1 MSYECELG
9 NSMDDTNITSRFLRI
24 DNDSNRVEVQ
34 GQWEHFYFKEV
45 ITLIPNPS
53 EDDGVVQPKIGPK
66 FIQLRT
72 QSYLKS
78 GMKIIFLSSPHELPY
93 YSVAPTTKPRH
104 RILFDSFT
112 FQQFGVFE
120 PSLPASSSV
129 GARRDESKLL
139 LSSQKSSTFG
149 SSILR
154 KAYLSWLCAEQMGT
168 RVLMQCDLYDRSSNP
183 FLKQKCAR
191 VWISERTMTR
201 KLAQELEQLQ
211 GAATKQYTGVRW
223 RPERKHPWIAEIKL
237 PNKRKKM
244 WIGNFDTP
252 EEAARAYDAA
262 AVVHGKETTVNF
274 PRPSSRQQHVPEPPI
289 SSPKYTQHYDEEQD
303 ITTDSSMD
311 IVFDD
316 TDALVGEGTVQSISL
331 PTLSNSHNW
340 RANRQQTNVGDSSSD
355 SADSEVVVVGGLLD
369 LSETPQHVST
379 YVCNKLGY
387 ARKPDTDMK
396 GYHMFATDLP
406 SWRKWMDNL
415 RR

>member
-1 MSYECELG
+1 MSYECELEK
-9 NSMDDTNITSRFLRI
+9 SMDETNITSRFLRI
-24 DNDSNRVEVQ
+24 DTDRNRVEVQ

-53 EDDGVVQPKIGPK
+53 EDGVQPKIGHE

-120 PSLPASSSV
+120 PSLTSSSV
-129 GARRDESKLL
+129 GARRDDSELL
-139 LSSQKSSTFG
+139 LAQESPTFG

-154 KAYLSWLCAEQMGT
+154 KASLSWLCAEQMGT
-168 RVLMQCDLYDRSSNP
+168 RVLMQCDLYDRSSNR

-191 VWISERTMTR
+191 VWISERTMSR
-201 KLAQELEQLQ
+201 KLAQELEQLR

-244 WIGNFDTP
+244 WLGNFDTA

-262 AVVHGKETTVNF
+262 AIVHGKETTVNF
-274 PRPSSRQQHVPEPPI
+274 DRSLEHVSEPPI
-289 SSPKYTQHYDEEQD
+289 SSPKYYIQYEQD
-303 ITTDSSMD
+303 TTDSSMD
-311 IVFDD
+311 MVFDD
-316 TDALVGEGTVQSISL
+316 MDALGEGNVQST
-331 PTLSNSHNW
+331 PTLSNSSSDTHNW
-340 RANRQQTNVGDSSSD
+340 TANRLTNVAD
-355 SADSEVVVVGGLLD
+355 SADSAPQVVVLGELLD

-379 YVCNKLGY
+379 YVCNKLDY
-387 ARKPDTDMK
+387 TRNLDTNMQR
-396 GYHMFATDLP
+396 YHMFATDLP
-406 SWRKWMDNL
+406 S
-415 RR
+415 

>member
-1 MSYECELG
+1 
-9 NSMDDTNITSRFLRI
+9 MDDTNITSRFLRI

-53 EDDGVVQPKIGPK
+53 QDGVQPKIGHQ
-66 FIQLRT
+66 FVQLRT

-120 PSLPASSSV
+120 PSLTSSV

-139 LSSQKSSTFG
+139 LAQKSSTFG

-168 RVLMQCDLYDRSSNP
+168 RVLMQCDLYDRSSDQ

-201 KLAQELEQLQ
+201 KLAQELEQLR
-211 GAATKQYTGVRW
+211 GEATKQYTGVRW

-237 PNKRKKM
+237 PNKRKKT

-262 AVVHGKETTVNF
+262 AIVHGKETTINF
-274 PRPSSRQQHVPEPPI
+274 QRSRKHVSEPPI
-289 SSPKYTQHYDEEQD
+289 SSPKYTHYEQD
-303 ITTDSSMD
+303 TTDSSMD
-311 IVFDD
+311 MMFDD
-316 TDALVGEGTVQSISL
+316 MDALGEGTVQSI
-331 PTLSNSHNW
+331 PTLSNSSYTHNW
-340 RANRQQTNVGDSSSD
+340 RANRLTNVGDSAE
-355 SADSEVVVVGGLLD
+355 SAPQVVVLGGLFD

-379 YVCNKLGY
+379 YVCNKLDY
-387 ARKPDTDMK
+387 TRKLDTNMK

-406 SWRKWMDNL
+406 S
-415 RR
+415 

>member
-1 MSYECELG
+1 
-9 NSMDDTNITSRFLRI
+9 MDDTNITSRFLRI

-53 EDDGVVQPKIGPK
+53 QDGVQPKIGHR

-78 GMKIIFLSSPHELPY
+78 GMKIIFLSSPHELPS

-120 PSLPASSSV
+120 PSLTTSV
-129 GARRDESKLL
+129 GARRDEPKLL
-139 LSSQKSSTFG
+139 LAQKSSTFG

-154 KAYLSWLCAEQMGT
+154 KACLSWLCAEQMGT
-168 RVLMQCDLYDRSSNP
+168 RVLMQCDLYDRSSNQ

-201 KLAQELEQLQ
+201 KLAQELEQLR
-211 GAATKQYTGVRW
+211 GEATRQYTGVRW

-262 AVVHGKETTVNF
+262 AIVHGKETTINF
-274 PRPSSRQQHVPEPPI
+274 QRSLKHVSEPPI
-289 SSPKYTQHYDEEQD
+289 SSPKHTHYEQD
-303 ITTDSSMD
+303 TTDSSMD
-311 IVFDD
+311 MVFDD
-316 TDALVGEGTVQSISL
+316 MDALGEGTVQSI
-331 PTLSNSHNW
+331 PTVSNSSYTHHW
-340 RANRQQTNVGDSSSD
+340 RADRLTNVGDSAD
-355 SADSEVVVVGGLLD
+355 SAPQVVLLGGLFD

-379 YVCNKLGY
+379 YVCNKLDY
-387 ARKPDTDMK
+387 TRKLDTNMK

-406 SWRKWMDNL
+406 S
-415 RR
+415 